1 MNSHDHSAMCSQSV
15 ACAPP
20 LRQPAP
26 PHCCKV
32 LWVWGLKC
40 RHRALK
46 LYSQVKWRG
55 PWDPGHHIFL
65 LLPLHDIW
73 QYLPNRSFHCIQN
86 IAKSERQISD
96 FREEISGNTSI
107 ELDRLNCAD
116 SAFIVCRTDDELM
129 KNGWRTD
136 GKLMKNWW
144 KTNEEVMRNWWR
156 TVNHQK
162 VTRKTKYMYMVYFQ
176 QQRQY
181 STISF
186 LENSVFL

>member
-65 LLPLHDIW
+65 LLPLHDIR
-73 QYLPNRSFHCIQN
+73 QYLPNSATVFKILQN
-86 IAKSERQISD
+86 PSD
-96 FREEISGNTSI
+96 RFQISGNTSI

>member
-1 MNSHDHSAMCSQSV
+1 MCSQSV

-65 LLPLHDIW
+65 LLPLHDIR
-73 QYLPNRSFHCIQN
+73 QYLPNSATVFKILQN
-86 IAKSERQISD
+86 PSD
-96 FREEISGNTSI
+96 RFQISGNTSI

-116 SAFIVCRTDDELM
+116 SAFIVCRTDDEL
-129 KNGWRTD
+129 KKWWGTD
-136 GKLMKNWW
+136 DELWITKRSPERPNICIWYIFNNKDNTALFLFW
-144 KTNEEVMRNWWR
+144 KTVLFCN
-156 TVNHQK
+156 TLIF
-162 VTRKTKYMYMVYFQ
+162 TRSSS
-176 QQRQY
+176 Y
-181 STISF
+181 SST
-186 LENSVFL
+186 L